1 MVAGWPA
8 VPELG
13 EEGSFRP
20 RPVADVAIQE
30 TRVHCRG
37 MNWIA
42 IIAGVTA
49 SLTATSTMAAS
60 SGFDPKAG
68 EQHEIIVSYETSHQG
83 SDGSSG
89 SSSGRDAMLE
99 RVIAVSN
106 LGLELEFDLPTDAAE
121 EDRAR
126 TWKFPARIFHSSD
139 GTMRL
144 LNGDDLEKRIDRWLA
159 AAEMTREMCGRWI
172 FTWNA
177 FRIECDPESVVA
189 DIEAINLLSTDLREG
204 AVYQQPDTL
213 GSGTL
218 SRISDGPTGATYTV
232 RFAVDPD
239 AVRRSRAESDV
250 VVGEIMQD
258 PVTLEAA
265 LDERSNESISG
276 AVEVTFDVDPSGNP
290 TRRTVV
296 TTLETVK
303 PDGVRETDRRIVT
316 VERRLASGRPD

>member
-1 MVAGWPA
+1 
-8 VPELG
+8 
-13 EEGSFRP
+13 
-20 RPVADVAIQE
+20 
-30 TRVHCRG
+30 

-42 IIAGVTA
+42 IIAGLTVL
-49 SLTATSTMAAS
+49 LTATSAMAAS

-68 EQHEIIVSYETSHQG
+68 EQHEITASYETSQQG

-89 SSSGRDAMLE
+89 SSGGRYAMLE

-106 LGLELEFDLPTDAAE
+106 LGVELEFDLPADATE

-126 TWKFPARIFHSSD
+126 TWKFPARIFHSTD
-139 GTMRL
+139 GTLRL
-144 LNGDDLEKRIDRWLA
+144 LNGDDMEKRIDRWLTA
-159 AAEMTREMCGRWI
+159 AGMTREMCGRWI

-177 FRIECDPESVVA
+177 FRIECDPESVMA

-204 AVYQQPDTL
+204 AAYQQPETL

-218 SRISDGPTGATYTV
+218 SRISDGPNGATYTV
-232 RFAVDPD
+232 TLAVDPD

-250 VVGEIMQD
+250 IVGEIVQD

-265 LDERSNESISG
+265 LDARSNESVSG
-276 AVEVTFDVDPSGNP
+276 TIEVTFDVDPSGNP

-296 TTLETVK
+296 TTLETVNA
-303 PDGVRETDRRIVT
+303 DGVRETDRRTVT
-316 VERRLASGRPD
+316 VERRLASGRTD

>member
-1 MVAGWPA
+1 
-8 VPELG
+8 
-13 EEGSFRP
+13 
-20 RPVADVAIQE
+20 
-30 TRVHCRG
+30 
-37 MNWIA
+37 
-42 IIAGVTA
+42 
-49 SLTATSTMAAS
+49 
-60 SGFDPKAG
+60 
-68 EQHEIIVSYETSHQG
+68 
-83 SDGSSG
+83 
-89 SSSGRDAMLE
+89 MLE

-126 TWKFPARIFHSSD
+126 IWKFPARIFHSSD
-139 GTMRL
+139 GVMRL
-144 LNGDDLEKRIDRWLA
+144 LNGDDLEKRIDHWLA

-177 FRIECDPESVVA
+177 FRVECDPKSVVA

-204 AVYQQPDTL
+204 AVYQQPETL

-218 SRISDGPTGATYTV
+218 SRISDGLNGATYTV

-265 LDERSNESISG
+265 LDERSDESVSG
-276 AVEVTFDVDPSGNP
+276 TVEVTFDVDPSGNP

-303 PDGVRETDRRIVT
+303 PDGVRETDRRTVT

>member
-1 MVAGWPA
+1 MVIVG
-8 VPELG
+8 
-13 EEGSFRP
+13 
-20 RPVADVAIQE
+20 
-30 TRVHCRG
+30 G
-37 MNWIA
+37 MNLTV
-42 IIAGVTA
+42 IIAGFTA
-49 SLTATSTMAAS
+49 LLTATSAMAAS

-68 EQHEIIVSYETSHQG
+68 EQHEIIVSYETSQQG

-89 SSSGRDAMLE
+89 SSRGRDAMLE

-106 LGLELEFDLPTDAAE
+106 LGVELEFDLPTDATE

-126 TWKFPARIFHSSD
+126 TWKFPARIFRSAD

-144 LNGDDLEKRIDRWLA
+144 LNGDDLEKRIDRWLK

-177 FRIECDPESVVA
+177 FRIECDSQSVMA
-189 DIEAINLLSTDLREG
+189 DIEAIDLLSTDLREG
-204 AVYQQPDTL
+204 AAYQQPEAL

-218 SRISDGPTGATYTV
+218 SRISDGPNGATYTV
-232 RFAVDPD
+232 TLAVDPD

-250 VVGEIMQD
+250 VVGKVMQD

-265 LDERSNESISG
+265 LDERSKESVSG
-276 AVEVTFDVDPSGNP
+276 TVEVTFDVDPSGNP

-296 TTLETVK
+296 TTLETVTA
-303 PDGVRETDRRIVT
+303 DGVRETDRRTVT
-316 VERRLASGRPD
+316 VERRVASRRTD